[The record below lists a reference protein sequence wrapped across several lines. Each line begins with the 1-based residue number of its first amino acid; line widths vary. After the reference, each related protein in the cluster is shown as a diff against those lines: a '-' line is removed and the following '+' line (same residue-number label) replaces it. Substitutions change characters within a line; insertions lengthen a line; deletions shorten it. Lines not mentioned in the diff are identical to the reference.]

1 MHTDGTVPELFHR
14 QLGTEGPAV
23 VFLPGLA
30 ASTRY
35 WESRI
40 APLADDHR
48 VVLVDLLGFGQSPK
62 PWATYSVERQV
73 TELHRVLVHVGP
85 FTLVGHSLGALLAI
99 AYAARYPR
107 AVTGLALF
115 GLPCFASAAEA
126 KRSLR
131 GRSALDRWALS
142 NLLMVA
148 IVCMFSRHV
157 MRPLLP
163 RLLSNLPP
171 EIVEDYLLHTWLSA
185 TSTILEVI
193 YRYDPRVD
201 IDRLSTDMPVALLHG
216 EHDSTAPIESVREL
230 VRQYPDWRLDVLPE
244 GDHNVL
250 LNDPEWCLN
259 KLQAFL
265 DAPVPRQ
272 FTQLVS

>member
-1 MHTDGTVPELFHR
+1 M
-14 QLGTEGPAV
+14 

-73 TELHRVLVHVGP
+73 AELHRVLAAVGS
-85 FTLVGHSLGALLAI
+85 FTLVGHSVGALLAI
-99 AYAARYPR
+99 AYAAKYPR
-107 AVTGLALF
+107 EVTGLALF

-142 NLLMVA
+142 NLFMVA

-157 MRPLLP
+157 MRRLLP
-163 RLLSNLPP
+163 RLLSNLPR
-171 EIVEDYLLHTWLSA
+171 EIVEDYLQHTWRSA

-193 YRYDPRVD
+193 YRYDPRAD
-201 IDRLSTDMPVALLHG
+201 IERLSADMPVALLHG
-216 EHDSTAPIESVREL
+216 EHDSTSPIESVREL

-250 LNDPEWCLN
+250 LNDPEWCLE
-259 KLQAFL
+259 KLYAFL
-265 DAPVPRQ
+265 DAPAPRQ
-272 FTQLVS
+272 LARLES